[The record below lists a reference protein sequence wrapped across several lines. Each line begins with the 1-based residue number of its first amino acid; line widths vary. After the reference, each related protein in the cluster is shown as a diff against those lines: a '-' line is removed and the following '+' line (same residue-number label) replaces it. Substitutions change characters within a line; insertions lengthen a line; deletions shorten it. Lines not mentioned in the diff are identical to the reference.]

1 MTAEEHH
8 EPFLCRTHLHHH
20 WVHEHNPDGED
31 YMRCSRCG
39 KDRGESDGDSA
50 LGKASLWGTMPGAHG
65 PSM

>member
-1 MTAEEHH
+1 MTTENHH

-39 KDRGESDGDSA
+39 KDRGEFDTNGGSIVMSN
-50 LGKASLWGTMPGAHG
+50 MPNGMG
-65 PSM
+65 SM